1 MRICVVGAG
10 SIGGVIASGLA
21 GVDGVT
27 ASVLARGATLDAIR
41 AHGLRVRRP
50 GESERVV
57 GTLVTA
63 ATDAAAELGV
73 QDVVIVAVKAQS
85 MGSVAASIGPLLGPA
100 TSVLSTLN
108 GVPWWFLD
116 GFGGPAGGPHLDR
129 VAPGC
134 AIGVRLP
141 AARA

>member
-1 MRICVVGAG
+1 MGSCVFAWWGPGRSAG
-10 SIGGVIASGLA
+10 SSRPGW
-21 GVDGVT
+21 
-27 ASVLARGATLDAIR
+27 RGATAWARRGSHAAR
-41 AHGLRVRRP
+41 ARARARRP
-50 GESERVV
+50 DESERVV

-85 MGSVAASIGPLLGPA
+85 MGSVAASIGPLLGPD

-116 GFGGPAGGPHLDR
+116 GFGGP
-129 VAPGC
+129 
-134 AIGVRLP
+134 
-141 AARA
+141 